1 MEGIAVLVNAGILY
15 TAFGLAGVFLVSL
28 IKLMYNYIKT
38 KDKISAKKSIRNT
51 VVLIVVA
58 TVLFYLISFAGEYR
72 KLDLS
77 EKTATQLLNA
87 DITQVESGQYDLKI
101 TKDENGEEYR
111 VYINKYSG
119 DTSLYNPPYYYR
131 KIEKLFTHRLADE
144 DSIVVIFARESDRD
158 YKQLPIVQKHM
169 TEVGIVQGEE
179 VLEISYWDSEN
190 TDEVLQKTIDYIFE
204 VGLENNKSE

>member
-1 MEGIAVLVNAGILY
+1 MEGIAILLNVGILY
-15 TAFGLAGVFLVSL
+15 TAFGLVFFFLVSL
-28 IKLMYNYIKT
+28 IKLIYNYIKT
-38 KDKISAKKSIRNT
+38 KDKISAKKSLKKD

-58 TVLFYLISFAGEYR
+58 TVLFYLVSFAGEYR

-77 EKTATQLLNA
+77 EKTAVQLLNA
-87 DITQVESGQYDLKI
+87 DITQVESGQYYLKI
-101 TKDENGEEYR
+101 TKDKNGEEYR

-119 DTSLYNPPYYYR
+119 DTSLYNPLYYYR
-131 KIEKLFTHRLADE
+131 QIEKLFTNRLADE
-144 DSIVVIFARESDRD
+144 DSTVVIFARESDRD
-158 YKQLPIVQKHM
+158 FKQIPIVQKHM